1 MMESVT
7 LIHFSKHSR
16 IDCCLSFPF
25 SRVAPRHL
33 CLCLTFIWTCNSANT
48 ETQCVGETANE
59 SISL

>member
-25 SRVAPRHL
+25 RSDIQS
-33 CLCLTFIWTCNSANT
+33 CCSSAS
-48 ETQCVGETANE
+48 V
-59 SISL
+59 SLPHFYLNL